1 MSSKIAL
8 GRGLEALIPREST
21 AIQSDA
27 KYRLVPVD
35 AIEPNPL
42 QPRHDFNEES
52 LQQLAESFKQN
63 GVMQPLV
70 VKKNGSNFTIIAGER
85 RLRAARLAG
94 LTEVPVMLMDEV
106 DEPRMLELALVENLQ
121 REDLNPLEAAEGFRT
136 LIDRC
141 GLTQQQMAERVG
153 KSRSAVANTL
163 RLLELPETIKQMMR
177 EGKLTEGHARTL
189 LTVVN
194 PTIMLELAEKFAAE
208 SLSVRA
214 AEREA
219 SRVRRMLTRP
229 KIRDAN
235 VQEAENFLI
244 HLLGTAVRIHRG
256 RKKGRIEIDY
266 YSDDDLNRLLEL
278 LRRIGS

>member
-8 GRGLEALIPREST
+8 GKGLEALIPREST
-21 AIQSDA
+21 AIQGDA

-42 QPRHDFNEES
+42 QPRRDFDEES
-52 LQQLAESFKQN
+52 LQQLADSFKQN

-85 RLRAARLAG
+85 RLRAAQIAG

-194 PTIMLELAEKFAAE
+194 PTIMMELAEKFAAE

-278 LRRIGS
+278 MRRIGS

>member
-1 MSSKIAL
+1 MSSKVAL

-21 AIQSDA
+21 AIQGDA

-42 QPRHDFNEES
+42 QPRRDFDEES
-52 LQQLAESFKQN
+52 LQQLAESFKRD

-85 RLRAARLAG
+85 RLRAARMAG
-94 LTEVPVMLMDEV
+94 LTEVPVMLMEEV

-194 PTIMLELAEKFAAE
+194 PTIMMELAEKFAAE

-219 SRVRRMLTRP
+219 ARVRRALTRP
-229 KIRDAN
+229 RTRDAN

-278 LRRIGS
+278 LRRIGG